1 MCGICGILDY
11 AGTNFEVTAG
21 LITRMRDTMVHRGP
35 DDAGIY
41 VSPDNKVGLGHRRLS
56 IIDLSAV
63 GCQPMCNE
71 DGSVW
76 IVYNGEIYNHQK
88 LRRELEAKGHR
99 YKSRTDT
106 ETILH
111 LYEEEGEDCVLN
123 LEGMFAFAIWD
134 NKKKR
139 MLFAR
144 DRIGKKPL
152 YYTIQNGQL
161 TFASEIK
168 AILEHPLIKRD
179 IDTTAL
185 FHYLTLYVTPAPMT
199 LFNGINKLP
208 PGYIMVC
215 DKDGNIKQEQYWD
228 AIAPQQTEEYPEE
241 YYIENIR
248 SLLSESI
255 EKRMMSDVPFG
266 VFLSGG
272 IDSSTNV
279 ALMSKLMNRPVD
291 TFSVGFK
298 DQPAYNEFDYARQV
312 AAEFKTNHHEVII
325 DYRDLMDYIP
335 NLVYHQ
341 DEPLA
346 DWVCVPLYYVS
357 KLARDNG
364 TIVIQIGEGSDEIF
378 FGYDGY
384 MTYLNIYNNY
394 WKPYMKMPGALRRAV
409 YSLASPLSPLVGKGP
424 GLKELLRCAAFGE
437 ELFWGGAIAFSE
449 VQKKQLMSNS
459 IDWKGLNSFDIVRQP
474 LSKIDRQK
482 PGADFVERMA
492 YLELKHRLPELL
504 LMRVDKVTMSTSV
517 EGRAPYLDQKLVEF
531 ALGIPTKLKIKNG
544 QTKYILKKAVE
555 GIIPENII
563 YRKKQGFSMPVKEWF
578 AGELSRYM
586 TDSILN
592 SRLREQHLFD
602 YAFIQNMLKRQQYG
616 RSDNSKRIW
625 ALFNLSRWYDWWV
638 AGDKKFI

>member
-1 MCGICGILDY
+1 VCGICGIFNY
-11 AGTNFEVTAG
+11 AGTNFEVTAE
-21 LITRMRDTMVHRGP
+21 LITHMRDTMIHRGP

-41 VSPDNKVGLGHRRLS
+41 VSPDKKLGLGHRRLS
-56 IIDLSAV
+56 IIDLSAM
-63 GCQPMCNE
+63 GRQPMCNE
-71 DGSVW
+71 DGSIW
-76 IVYNGEIYNHQK
+76 IAYNGEIYNHQK
-88 LRRELEAKGHR
+88 LRKELEAKGHR
-99 YKSRTDT
+99 YKSHTDT

-111 LYEEEGEDCVLN
+111 LYEEKGQDCVLN
-123 LEGMFAFAIWD
+123 LEGMFAFVIWD
-134 NKKKR
+134 NKVKR
-139 MLFAR
+139 ILFAR

-152 YYTIQNGQL
+152 YYAIQDGQL
-161 TFASEIK
+161 IFASEIK

-185 FHYLTLYVTPAPMT
+185 YHYLTLYVTPAPMT
-199 LFNGINKLP
+199 LFKGINKLP

-228 AIAPQQTEEYPEE
+228 AIIQTPAEDYPEE
-241 YYIENIR
+241 YCIKEIR
-248 SLLSESI
+248 RLLSESI

-291 TFSVGFK
+291 TFSVGFR
-298 DQPAYNEFDYARQV
+298 DQPEYNEFDYAQQV

-325 DYRDLMDYIP
+325 GQHDLMDYIP
-335 NLVYHQ
+335 TMVYHQ

-394 WKPYMKMPGALRRAV
+394 WKPYMKLPRALRRAV
-409 YSLASPLSPLVGKGP
+409 YSLASPLSPLIGRGP
-424 GLKELLRCAAFGE
+424 GLKELLRCAASGE

-459 IDWKGLNSFDIVRQP
+459 IDWQGLNSFNIVRQP
-474 LSKIDRQK
+474 LARIDSQK
-482 PGADFVERMA
+482 PGADFVERMT

-504 LMRVDKVTMSTSV
+504 LMRVDKITMSTSV

-531 ALGIPTKLKIKNG
+531 AMGIPTKLKVKNR

-592 SRLREQHLFD
+592 SRLRERQLFD
-602 YAFIQNMLKRQQYG
+602 YAFIENMLKRQQYG
-616 RSDNSKRIW
+616 RSDNSTRLW
-625 ALFNLSRWYDWWV
+625 TLFNLSRWYDCWV
-638 AGDKKFI
+638 AGDRKLV